1 MKNVETIER
10 DELARISMATI
21 LHAGNAREAIFKAI
35 DQAAQG
41 QFDLADELMK
51 SASNALNKAHRAQT
65 STLQKEA
72 EGIDIP
78 YSSLF
83 GHAQD
88 HVMTVK
94 TEHNLVKEMIKLY
107 QRLEEKEDE

>member
-1 MKNVETIER
+1 MENTEAVER
-10 DELARISMATI
+10 DDLAMVSMGVI
-21 LHAGNAREAIFKAI
+21 LHAGNAREAIFKAV

-41 QFDLADELMK
+41 KFEEADNLMNE
-51 SASNALNKAHRAQT
+51 ANFALIEAHKAQT

-72 EGIDIP
+72 EGIEIP

-94 TEHNLVKEMIKLY
+94 TEYNLVKEIIKLY
-107 QRLEEKEDE
+107 KRLEEKENE

>member
-1 MKNVETIER
+1 MENIETFER
-10 DELARISMATI
+10 DDLAMVSMGAI
-21 LHAGNAREAIFKAI
+21 LHAGNAREAIFKAADKASQGEFVQA
-35 DQAAQG
+35 DQMMQEAN
-41 QFDLADELMK
+41 DELI
-51 SASNALNKAHRAQT
+51 AAHRAQT

-72 EGIDIP
+72 EGIEIP

-94 TEHNLVKEMIKLY
+94 TEHNLVKEIIKLY
-107 QRLEEKEDE
+107 KRLEEKENG